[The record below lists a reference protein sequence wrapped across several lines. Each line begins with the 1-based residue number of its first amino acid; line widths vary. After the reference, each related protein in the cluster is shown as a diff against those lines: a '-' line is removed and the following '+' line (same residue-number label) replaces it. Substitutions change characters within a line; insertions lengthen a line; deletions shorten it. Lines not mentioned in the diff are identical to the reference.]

1 MSKERGQRDLA
12 RNAVLWF
19 IAADL
24 VAVVLIAGV
33 GLAVSR
39 RIATNEAIRDA
50 RAVIETDA
58 RHVTPALTDEF
69 LEGDPAASDRFD
81 ALVRN
86 RVLSDSLVRVK
97 LWDVNGQIL
106 YSDDPA
112 LVGETYPLGSEELEA
127 LNTGSTA
134 ADFSDLSKPE
144 NRNERSYGRL
154 VEVYSGVKGAGGT
167 PLLFEAYVRFDRL
180 SENSSR
186 ILADFAPALLGG
198 LLALFAIQIPLALGL
213 TRRVEQAEAEQLL
226 LLQHAVDSSE
236 RERGRIAADLHDSVV
251 QGLAG
256 SSMSLSA
263 MAAEADRDGNPG
275 NAQRLRDRASEL
287 RQWVR
292 ELRSLIV
299 TMVPPRLHEEGLAA
313 ALSDVTSSLR
323 SRGVEALLEVDPTI
337 QLSDP
342 TEALLFRTAQEAIRN
357 TLAHADATE
366 VQVAVSQPTEGR
378 VKLVVSDN
386 GKGIDPEELARARAG
401 GHVGLQLLSELAE
414 QSGGKLTVDS
424 SPGRGTTVTLEI
436 GTT

>member
-33 GLAVSR
+33 GLAVAR

-58 RHVTPALTDEF
+58 RHVTPALTSG
-69 LEGDPAASDRFD
+69 LLAGDPSASDRFD
-81 ALVRN
+81 ALVRS

-97 LWDVNGQIL
+97 LWDINGQIL
-106 YSDDPA
+106 YSDDPD

-127 LNTGSTA
+127 LNAGSTA

-154 VEVYSGVKGAGGT
+154 VEVYSGVKGADGT

-213 TRRVEQAEAEQLL
+213 TRRVERAEAEQLQ
-226 LLQHAVDSSE
+226 LLQHAVDISE

-263 MAAEADRDGNPG
+263 MAAEAEREGNLSA
-275 NAQRLRDRASEL
+275 AQRLRDRAAEL

-313 ALSDVTSSLR
+313 ALSDLTSSLG
-323 SRGVEALLEVDPTI
+323 SRGVEVALEVDPTL
-337 QLSDP
+337 QLSDT

-357 TLAHADATE
+357 TLAHAEATK
-366 VQVAVSQPTEGR
+366 VQVRVAQPAEGR
-378 VKLVVSDN
+378 VQLVVSDN
-386 GKGIDPEELARARAG
+386 GKGIDADELAKARAG

-414 QSGGKLTVDS
+414 QSRGELKVDS
-424 SPGRGTTVTLEI
+424 SPGQGTTVTLEL
-436 GTT
+436 GTA